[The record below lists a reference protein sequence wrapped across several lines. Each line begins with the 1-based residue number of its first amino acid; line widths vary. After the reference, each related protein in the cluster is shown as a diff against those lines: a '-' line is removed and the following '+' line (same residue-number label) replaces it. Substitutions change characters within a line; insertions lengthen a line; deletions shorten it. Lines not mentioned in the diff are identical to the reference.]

1 MCSFMQRRKCV
12 CIVSLDKK
20 SVHDINKNIKG
31 TEKKDVGQKSDVCIL
46 GFFHYLGV
54 SHSKPCHAGNGAAKG
69 SHSHPDQFLA
79 PHYSQFPD
87 GQKVLLVA
95 KVTANSCLL

>member
-1 MCSFMQRRKCV
+1 MQRRKCV

-31 TEKKDVGQKSDVCIL
+31 TEKKRCGTEIRCVYIRVFPLSGGQS
-46 GFFHYLGV
+46 FQAMQAM
-54 SHSKPCHAGNGAAKG
+54 PCWHKG
-69 SHSHPDQFLA
+69 SHGHPDQFLA

-87 GQKVLLVA
+87 GQKVLLVV